1 MEYIASGAQADIYK
15 EGTKAIKLFKDYVQ
29 KENIEYEVN
38 LQKMAF
44 DYGLPVPEIFDI
56 TEING
61 KFGIVMEY
69 IDGEPLGKII
79 MENDSKFEEYLLK
92 SIEIQSSIHKI
103 ETDKFPF
110 MEDIQK
116 NYILGTNKL
125 TQSDKENIL
134 GKIENTS
141 YENKLCHGDFHI
153 LNLIQTSNDI
163 KIIDW
168 VCASS
173 GNPNADICRTYLL
186 YKIYMEEIADI
197 YLETYCKIKKVD
209 KFEIMSWLSIV
220 AGARLGEY
228 VKDENEERILKEII
242 KKEFI
247 G

>member
-1 MEYIASGAQADIYK
+1 MEYIASGAQADVYK
-15 EGTKAIKLFKDYVQ
+15 EGSKAIKLFKDYVQ

-61 KFGIVMEY
+61 KFGRVMEY
-69 IDGEPLGKII
+69 IEGVPLGSII
-79 MENDSKFEEYLLK
+79 MENNSKFEEYLVK
-92 SIEIQSSIHKI
+92 SIEIQSSIHKV
-103 ETDKFPF
+103 ETDKFPL
-110 MEDIQK
+110 MKDIQK

-125 TQSDKENIL
+125 TQTDKEKLLN
-134 GKIENTS
+134 KMEKST

-168 VCASS
+168 VNANS
-173 GNPNADICRTYLL
+173 GTPNADICRTYLL
-186 YKIYMEEIADI
+186 YKIHMENIADI
-197 YLETYCKIKKVD
+197 YLETYCNIKKVD
-209 KFEIMSWLSIV
+209 KLEVLSWLSII

-228 VKDENEERILKEII
+228 VKDENAENILKEII
-242 KKEFI
+242 KNNI
-247 G
+247 